1 MIETPP
7 YLQKDDVI
15 GLVCPAGYMASEKV
29 QACVNTLQQWGYRVK
44 IGSTV
49 GSASENYFSGTRE
62 ERLNDFQQLID
73 DDEVKAIL
81 CARGGYGTTHII
93 DDLNFKK
100 FREQPKWIIGFSDIT
115 ILHCHLYAKYY
126 ISSLHAPMAAAFNDA
141 ESSNEY
147 LGSLKKA
154 LEGKKIK
161 YQTAPFEFNKKGEG
175 IGELVGGNLA
185 LLAHIAGSESDIK
198 TKGRLLF
205 LEDTCEYL
213 YNIDRMLYQLK
224 RSGKLSKLAGLII
237 GGFTDG
243 KDTERPYGKNV
254 YEIIHDVVKEY
265 DYPVCY
271 GFPISHEKENYALK
285 IGVGYKLKVARNKV
299 TLEE

>member
-1 MIETPP
+1 MIKTPP
-7 YLQKDDVI
+7 YLQKGDII

-29 QACVNTLQQWGYRVK
+29 QACANTLQQWGYHVK

-49 GSASENYFSGTRE
+49 GSTSENYFSGTRE
-62 ERLNDFQQLID
+62 ERLNDFQQMLD
-73 DDEVKAIL
+73 DDEVKGIL

-93 DDLNFKK
+93 DELNFKK
-100 FREQPKWIIGFSDIT
+100 FREKPKWIIGFSDIT

-126 ISSLHAPMAAAFNDA
+126 ISSLHAPMAAAFNED
-141 ESSNEY
+141 ESANEY
-147 LGSLKKA
+147 LESLKKA
-154 LEGKKIK
+154 LEGRKIK

-185 LLAHIAGSESDIK
+185 LLTHIAGSDSDIK
-198 TKGRLLF
+198 TKGRILF
-205 LEDTCEYL
+205 LEDTGEYL

-237 GGFTDG
+237 GGFSDS
-243 KDTERPYGKNV
+243 KDTERPFGKNA
-254 YEIIHDVVKEY
+254 YEIIHDVVKKY

-271 GFPISHEKENYALK
+271 GFPVSHEKENYALK
-285 IGVGYKLKVARNKV
+285 VGVGYKLKVARNKV

>member
-7 YLQKDDVI
+7 YLQKDDII
-15 GLVCPAGYMASEKV
+15 GLVCPGGYMASEKV

-62 ERLNDFQQLID
+62 ERLNDFQQMLD
-73 DDEVKAIL
+73 DDEIKAIL

-115 ILHCHLYAKYY
+115 VLHCHLYANFY
-126 ISSLHAPMAAAFNDA
+126 ISSLHAPMAAAFNDD
-141 ESSNEY
+141 ESINEY
-147 LGSLKKA
+147 LESLKKA
-154 LEGKKIK
+154 LNGRKIK
-161 YQTAPFEFNKKGEG
+161 YQAAPFEFNKKGEG

-185 LLAHIAGSESDIK
+185 LLSHIAGSDSDTK
-198 TKGRLLF
+198 TKGRILF
-205 LEDTCEYL
+205 LEDTGEYL
-213 YNIDRMLYQLK
+213 YNIDRMMYQLK

-237 GGFTDG
+237 GGFTDC
-243 KDTERPYGKNV
+243 KDTERPFGKNV
-254 YEIIHDVVKEY
+254 YEIIHDIVKEY

-271 GFPISHEKENYALK
+271 GFPVGHQKENYALK